1 MAKIGI
7 LPCGG
12 ACNVGMLTI
21 KATIAIVNE
30 HKEVSYVCPL
40 GLPLGI
46 QSIIAKAKQSDKF
59 IAINGC
65 EMECASKALQAVS
78 ITSEKAILLTAEYGL
93 KKNKNFDDE
102 TKLSEII
109 SDIRGEVDLIMAK

>member
-21 KATIAIVNE
+21 KATIAMVKENE
-30 HKEVSYVCPL
+30 AVKYVCPL

-78 ITSEKAILLTAEYGL
+78 ITS
-93 KKNKNFDDE
+93 
-102 TKLSEII
+102 
-109 SDIRGEVDLIMAK
+109 

>member
-1 MAKIGI
+1 MSKIGI

-21 KATIAIVNE
+21 KATIAMT
-30 HKEVSYVCPL
+30 KEKEAVSYVCPL

-46 QSIIAKAKQSDKF
+46 HSIIDKARQSERF
-59 IAINGC
+59 IALNGC

-78 ITSEKAILLTAEYGL
+78 ITPEKAILLTADYGL

-102 TKLSEII
+102 TKLPEII
-109 SDIRGEVDLIMAK
+109 SDVRNEINLIMVK